1 MGSGKEELSLPFL
14 RNVEGKIRSG
24 VPHVS
29 VWEDHGSDPPGRRV
43 KTPAS
48 WGSGLRQP
56 AQLHQGQ
63 IISDQPAGLLQQTE
77 PWHWWTKELQ
87 LISSNWTSARHLAL
101 PPSAFCQDLP
111 CWRQEQS
118 CPWPGLQPGDT
129 HRHHYW
135 KDPSS
140 PRQLSAS
147 VASLSPLGRSYF
159 QEEKKKLVLFGTFL
173 SNVSVAYRLSLYIM
187 WFCGCGPFF
196 LSPM

>member
-1 MGSGKEELSLPFL
+1 MY
-14 RNVEGKIRSG
+14 
-24 VPHVS
+24 
-29 VWEDHGSDPPGRRV
+29 D
-43 KTPAS
+43 
-48 WGSGLRQP
+48 LRQP

-63 IISDQPAGLLQQTE
+63 IMSDQPAGLLQQTE

-111 CWRQEQS
+111 CRRQEQS

-140 PRQLSAS
+140 PHQLSAS
-147 VASLSPLGRSYF
+147 VASLSPLGSSYF
-159 QEEKKKLVLFGTFL
+159 QEEKKKISPIWYISFKCKCCIPVIPVYYVVLW
-173 SNVSVAYRLSLYIM
+173 M
-187 WFCGCGPFF
+187 WAFF
-196 LSPM
+196 LSSM